1 MSTDRAISMAEF
13 NDDDDDANPF
23 TAMLAKMAGKG
34 KPRPPVD
41 EMAKMLTERCASL
54 FVVHD
59 FRPGQLLRFKRGLEW
74 GQLEVAVFIRS
85 DDRAAHLAEIGLI
98 DGDGDFKII
107 GVDRRRL
114 EPWE

>member
-41 EMAKMLTERCASL
+41 EMAKMC
-54 FVVHD
+54 
-59 FRPGQLLRFKRGLEW
+59 
-74 GQLEVAVFIRS
+74 
-85 DDRAAHLAEIGLI
+85 
-98 DGDGDFKII
+98 
-107 GVDRRRL
+107 
-114 EPWE
+114 